1 MIGRRR
7 YLGLAVQE
15 RRVVAAEV
23 ERAHGG
29 HRVTRTGEFALP
41 EGTSWDDPAGVGEA
55 LAPWLKEHGLTRDAV
70 VGIPSRWLVT
80 AVRDVPPVGR
90 EALVGM
96 LRLAAERAF
105 SVPRQQ
111 LLCDYASAPPEGE
124 AGEALLVGAR
134 RERVQ
139 AATEA
144 VHAAGGKV
152 HAVSPTAAALAM
164 AGAPGP
170 DAVTAHLTPDGAEV
184 TLTRD
189 GVLKAIRHVPI
200 PEQDGTA
207 AAGALHLGVRSV
219 LGAGA
224 AGIERVRVY
233 DGRALET
240 SELTAVSSALGLDMD
255 TDPTLPVEGL
265 AEAAK
270 AAGMPPGRAAPA
282 AALAL
287 AGFQRELIPFDLTE
301 PRLARRRQRHWAR
314 PAAWAGFV
322 LLVSVVA
329 VAAVL
334 MDRRAAGREVADLRA
349 RWQQMQPS
357 IEAAEQVVETVDT
370 ARGWYDRR
378 PPFLDCLVALTL
390 TFPEE
395 GSIWATNLAIQEDAM
410 NESGVSEQGE
420 GMRGV
425 LSGKATSEQSVLDVL
440 ENVKGPGKFSQVRL
454 LYIRET
460 RGAAG
465 DIAFSVAFSY
475 SGAERR

>member
-1 MIGRRR
+1 
-7 YLGLAVQE
+7 V
-15 RRVVAAEV
+15 
-23 ERAHGG
+23 
-29 HRVTRTGEFALP
+29 
-41 EGTSWDDPAGVGEA
+41 AGV
-55 LAPWLKEHGLTRDAV
+55 
-70 VGIPSRWLVT
+70 
-80 AVRDVPPVGR
+80 
-90 EALVGM
+90 
-96 LRLAAERAF
+96 
-105 SVPRQQ
+105 
-111 LLCDYASAPPEGE
+111 
-124 AGEALLVGAR
+124 
-134 RERVQ
+134 
-139 AATEA
+139 
-144 VHAAGGKV
+144 
-152 HAVSPTAAALAM
+152 
-164 AGAPGP
+164 
-170 DAVTAHLTPDGAEV
+170 
-184 TLTRD
+184 
-189 GVLKAIRHVPI
+189 
-200 PEQDGTA
+200 
-207 AAGALHLGVRSV
+207 
-219 LGAGA
+219 
-224 AGIERVRVY
+224 ERVRVY
-233 DGRALET
+233 NGRALK
-240 SELTAVSSALGLDMD
+240 SGELAGVSSALGLELE
-255 TDPTLPVEGL
+255 TDPALPVEGL

-287 AGFQRELIPFDLTE
+287 AGFRPELIPFDLTE

-322 LLVSVVA
+322 LLVAVVV

-395 GSIWATNLAIQEDAM
+395 GSIWATNLAIQEEAM

-440 ENVKGPGKFSQVRL
+440 ENLKGSGKFSEVQL

-465 DIAFSVAFSY
+465 DIAFSVAFTY
-475 SGAERR
+475 SGAESR

>member
-23 ERAHGG
+23 ERAHAG

-41 EGTSWDDPAGVGEA
+41 EGTSWDDPAAVGEA
-55 LAPWLKEHGLTRDAV
+55 LAPWLKEHGMARGAV

-90 EALVGM
+90 ESLVGM
-96 LRLAAERAF
+96 LRLASERAF
-105 SVPRQQ
+105 SVPREQ
-111 LLCDYASAPPEGE
+111 LVCDYASAPPEGE

-134 RERVQ
+134 RSRVQ

-144 VHAAGGKV
+144 VRAAGGKV
-152 HAVSPTAAALAM
+152 HAISPTGAVLAM
-164 AGAPGP
+164 ADTAGSN
-170 DAVTAHLTPDGAEV
+170 AVTAHLTPDGAEV
-184 TLTRD
+184 TLVRD
-189 GVLKAIRHVPI
+189 GALKAILHVPV

-207 AAGALHLGVRSV
+207 VVRALHLGIRSV
-219 LGAGA
+219 LGAGV
-224 AGIERVRVY
+224 AGVERVRVY
-233 DGRALET
+233 NGRALKS
-240 SELTAVSSALGLDMD
+240 SELAGVSSALGLELE
-255 TDPTLPVEGL
+255 TDPALPVEGL
-265 AEAAK
+265 VEAAQ
-270 AAGMPPGRAAPA
+270 ASGIPPGRAAPA

-287 AGFQRELIPFDLTE
+287 AGFRRDLIPFDLTE
-301 PRLARRRQRHWAR
+301 PRLARGRQRHWAR

-322 LLVSVVA
+322 LLAGIIA

-334 MDRRAAGREVADLRA
+334 MDRRAAGREVADLRG

-357 IEAAEQVVETVDT
+357 IEAAERVVETVDT

-395 GSIWATNLAIQEDAM
+395 GSIWATNLAVQEEAM
-410 NESGVSEQGE
+410 DENGGPEKGE

-425 LSGKATSEQSVLDVL
+425 LSGKAGSEQSVLDVL
-440 ENVKGPGKFSQVRL
+440 ENLKGSGKFAEVQL

-465 DIAFSVAFSY
+465 DIAFSVAFTY
-475 SGAERR
+475 SGAESR